1 MAILAVTGRRG
12 RATEPAR
19 LPEAKR
25 RQSEMPNRR
34 IMPLHKGARCIG
46 LVLGLL
52 AQPEI
57 VYGIEPD
64 DQPQQQQD
72 WGPITCVVSND
83 GYHVHFSAYA
93 RASPEDGVPGEAEPP
108 VPFCQDLPATG
119 PTHLTL
125 DLMDREARTQPVAV
139 RVVREGDDDS
149 DDDSKEAS
157 VPKSPLLEVPSKIY
171 PTGVVE
177 ADVGLDEPGEY
188 AVLVD
193 FDKGAGHGQGQV
205 RIPLRVGQSGGLP
218 TMIIGPLIGVLLVA
232 ALVAAWLVYR
242 RSAKIEI

>member
-1 MAILAVTGRRG
+1 
-12 RATEPAR
+12 
-19 LPEAKR
+19 
-25 RQSEMPNRR
+25 MPNRR
-34 IMPLHKGARCIG
+34 TRPMHQAARSVG

-52 AQPEI
+52 AQPAI
-57 VYGIEPD
+57 GQGVGIEPD
-64 DQPQQQQD
+64 DQPQQQRD

-83 GYHVHFSAYA
+83 GYDVHFTAYA
-93 RASPEDGVPGEAEPP
+93 RASPEDGMPAEAEPP
-108 VPFCQDLPATG
+108 VQFCQDLPATG

-125 DLMDREARTQPVAV
+125 DLMNPEARTRPVAV
-139 RVVREGDDDS
+139 RVVREGDEEA
-149 DDDSKEAS
+149 DDDDPKAS
-157 VPKSPLLEVPSKIY
+157 VPKSPLLDVPSKVY

-193 FDKGAGHGQGQV
+193 FDNGAGRGHV

-218 TMIIGPLIGVLLVA
+218 TIIGPLIGVLLA

-242 RSAKIEI
+242 RSRTSEI

>member
-1 MAILAVTGRRG
+1 
-12 RATEPAR
+12 
-19 LPEAKR
+19 
-25 RQSEMPNRR
+25 MPNRR
-34 IMPLHKGARCIG
+34 TGPLRKAARCIG
-46 LVLGLL
+46 LVLAL
-52 AQPEI
+52 ARPGF
-57 VYGIEPD
+57 GIEPD

-93 RASPEDGVPGEAEPP
+93 RASPEDGMPGEAEQPM
-108 VPFCQDLPATG
+108 PFCQDLPATG

-125 DLMDREARTQPVAV
+125 DLMNREARTQLVAL
-139 RVVREGDDDS
+139 RVVREGDDD
-149 DDDSKEAS
+149 DPQAS
-157 VPKSPLLEVPSKIY
+157 VPKKPLLDVPSKIY

-193 FDKGAGHGQGQV
+193 FDKGAGRGQV

-218 TMIIGPLIGVLLVA
+218 TIIGPLIGVLLA

-242 RSAKIEI
+242 RSGKSET

>member
-1 MAILAVTGRRG
+1 
-12 RATEPAR
+12 
-19 LPEAKR
+19 
-25 RQSEMPNRR
+25 MPNRR
-34 IMPLHKGARCIG
+34 IRPLHKGARWMG
-46 LVLGLL
+46 LLLGLL
-52 AQPEI
+52 AQPGI
-57 VYGIEPD
+57 GSGIEPD
-64 DQPQQQQD
+64 DEPQQQRD

-83 GYHVHFSAYA
+83 GYDVHFTAYA
-93 RASPEDGVPGEAEPP
+93 RASPEDGMPGEAEP
-108 VPFCQDLPATG
+108 VQFCQDLPATG

-125 DLMDREARTQPVAV
+125 DLMNREARTRPVAL

-149 DDDSKEAS
+149 QEEAS

-205 RIPLRVGQSGGLP
+205 RIPLRVAQTEWLP
-218 TMIIGPLIGVLLVA
+218 TIIGPLIGVLLA
-232 ALVAAWLVYR
+232 ALVAAWLLYR
-242 RSAKIEI
+242 RSRKSEI